1 MSDTDAMAVGETTP
15 DVPENDIPGLT
26 APETTEPVQEKEAT
40 EQPQKMVP
48 YDALHEERQRRKEIQ
63 QEFQRVRAEQAQRD
77 AIIEQRLAA
86 LTQVNQPQQPQV
98 TLEEDPV
105 RFLALQ
111 NARIQQEMQASR
123 AQQEA
128 DRQAQWQAQ
137 QIQAFEQ
144 HVTTHEQ
151 NFAKQTPDYFDAIN
165 FAKENRVKQLQV
177 LGYNDQQAW
186 QEVQRE
192 AAHLAMNIAR
202 QGGNPAQAGYEYAK
216 SLGYQPKPN
225 AQQQLQNTQKG
236 LEASKSLSGG
246 GAKAGGGLTVDAL
259 AKMSNE
265 EFDAYVQK
273 HGWEKVAGG

>member
-1 MSDTDAMAVGETTP
+1 MSDTDAMAVGETTT

-26 APETTEPVQEKEAT
+26 APETAEPVQEEKAEP
-40 EQPQKMVP
+40 PQKMVP

-63 QEFQRVRAEQAQRD
+63 QEFQRVRLEQAQRD

-105 RFLALQ
+105 RFLAMQ
-111 NARIQQEMQASR
+111 NARTQQEMQAFR
-123 AQQEA
+123 QQQEA
-128 DRQAQWQAQ
+128 AQRAQWQER
-137 QIQAFEQ
+137 QIQEFQ
-144 HVTTHEQ
+144 THVTTHEQ
-151 NFAKQTPDYFDAIN
+151 EFAKQSPDYFDAIN
-165 FAKENRVKQLQV
+165 FAKSNRVKQLQT
-177 LGYNDQQAW
+177 LGYDEQTAW
-186 QEVQRE
+186 GEVQRE
-192 AAHLAMNIAR
+192 AAQLAMNIAR

-246 GAKAGGGLTVDAL
+246 GAKAGGGLTVDVL